1 MLQRHLLFLPAI
13 LSLAFAAMPSRVGA
27 GDGTGREGWS
37 YLDNGQIRIGIK
49 SGSGGAIGYLSPS
62 GSEKNLLNH
71 HDHGRLVQQSYY
83 GQPDGSIWDK
93 QPWRWNPVQ
102 GGDYKGTA
110 ARVLE
115 LKQEPNR
122 LYAKTLPRNWAGC
135 TDLPE
140 VTMEQWIELDG
151 PIAHVRYRMT
161 YAGKAEHPKTTQ
173 EIPAVF
179 VEPELDTLVLYDGGK
194 PWTGDALHRSK
205 PGWPNESRK
214 IAEHWAAYIGTDGK
228 GVGAYVPVADTL
240 TCYRFGKG
248 GSEQGACS
256 YFAPLTEFAITPG
269 FSFDYDL
276 YLTIGSAEEIRGR
289 FLEIHRARDE
299 AASR

>member
-1 MLQRHLLFLPAI
+1 MHRQCAIAI
-13 LSLAFAAMPSRVGA
+13 LPFSLILAIAA
-27 GDGTGREGWS
+27 TGRADEPGREWA
-37 YLDNGQIRIGIK
+37 YLDNGQVRVGIK
-49 SGSGGAIGYLSPS
+49 AESGGAIGYLSPS
-62 GSEKNLLNH
+62 GTEKNLLNH

-83 GQPDGSIWDK
+83 GKPDGSVWGN

-115 LKQEPNR
+115 LKQEPKR
-122 LYAKTLPRNWAGC
+122 LYVKTLPRNWAGC

-151 PIAHVRYRMT
+151 PIVHVRYKMT
-161 YAGKAEHPKTTQ
+161 YTGKDEHPKTTQ

-179 VEPELDTLVLYDGGK
+179 VEPELDTLVLYDGDR

-214 IAEHWAAYIGTDGK
+214 IAENWAAYVGEDGR
-228 GVGAYVPVADTL
+228 GVGAYVPASDHL

-248 GSEQGACS
+248 GSKSGACS
-256 YFAPLTEFAITPG
+256 YFAPLTEFAIAPN
-269 FSFDYDL
+269 FSFEYDL
-276 YLTIGSAEEIRGR
+276 YLTVGSVEEIRNR
-289 FLEIHRARDE
+289 FAEIHRAGPGAGPR
-299 AASR
+299 